1 MSFVCTAKS
10 LGRIFRGVS
19 CAPAAVEFGTVLLRN
34 VFVMVG
40 SRSSLAMPPP
50 PPFGVVLA
58 RRGPEVHE
66 CKPLCRVAARCQKK
80 GKSHRWRYWR
90 GKTPQR
96 SDIRETDME

>member
-50 PPFGVVLA
+50 PPLWCGFGKE
-58 RRGPEVHE
+58 RTRG
-66 CKPLCRVAARCQKK
+66 A
-80 GKSHRWRYWR
+80 
-90 GKTPQR
+90 
-96 SDIRETDME
+96 

>member
-40 SRSSLAMPPP
+40 SRSSLPPP
-50 PPFGVVLA
+50 LVWFWQG
-58 RRGPEVHE
+58 EDQ
-66 CKPLCRVAARCQKK
+66 RCMNVNL
-80 GKSHRWRYWR
+80 SV
-90 GKTPQR
+90 
-96 SDIRETDME
+96 E